1 MRTRCRSMCGT
12 SRRVDGWRR
21 SNIRRANFGTVVRTA
36 ALLVIAAAL
45 SPLAVGCK
53 GDAAADQPA
62 RPAGTKSLVRPAT
75 TPSEQQ
81 RFDEEREPA
90 RIVEALGL
98 RPGMI
103 VADIGAGTGLL
114 TVHLARAVAPGGKI
128 VATDVDGAV
137 LDMLE
142 TRLTEAGLGGV
153 VERRVVAGDVPGL
166 EAHTY
171 DAILLSEVD
180 HYFSD
185 RVAWLKAAI
194 PALKPGGRFVITN
207 RTYHR
212 APALDAAQ
220 AAGLHLDQEVTE
232 VPGEFIATFS
242 VKGAT

>member
-1 MRTRCRSMCGT
+1 VFRS
-12 SRRVDGWRR
+12 
-21 SNIRRANFGTVVRTA
+21 A
-36 ALLVIAAAL
+36 ALVIAVAVSSLGLGLAA
-45 SPLAVGCK
+45 CK
-53 GDAAADQPA
+53 GDAAADQPT
-62 RPAGTKSLVRPAT
+62 RPAGTKSVVRPPVVT
-75 TPSEQQ
+75 NEQE
-81 RFDEEREPA
+81 RFDQEREPA
-90 RIVEALGL
+90 RVVQALGL
-98 RPGMI
+98 KPGMI
-103 VADIGAGTGLL
+103 IADVGAGTGLL
-114 TVHLARAVAPGGKI
+114 TVHLARAVAPAGRV

-142 TRLTEAGLGGV
+142 TRMVDAGLASV

-166 EAHTY
+166 ETATY

-194 PALKPGGRFVITN
+194 PALKPGGRLVITN

-212 APALDAAQ
+212 APAMEAAQ

-242 VKGAT
+242 VAKGSR